1 MLAVAMIE
9 SSLGATLM
17 AAIGAAPLTKPGLVA
32 ALDAAIAMT
41 TIAVWTQEED
51 GETSAAV
58 TNPLQE
64 NSFPMNR
71 HMPSRAGL
79 DNGNDSWQVRSS
91 FAAW

>member
-1 MLAVAMIE
+1 MIE

-17 AAIGAAPLTKPGLVA
+17 AAIGAAPLMKPGLA
-32 ALDAAIAMT
+32 TALNAAIEMS
-41 TIAVWTQEED
+41 TIAMWTQEED

-71 HMPSRAGL
+71 HTPSRAGL
-79 DNGNDSWQVRSS
+79 DNGNDSWQVRNS

>member
-1 MLAVAMIE
+1 MIE

-17 AAIGAAPLTKPGLVA
+17 AAVGATLLMKPGLVA
-32 ALDAAIAMT
+32 AFDAAITMS

-64 NSFPMNR
+64 NSFAMNR
-71 HMPSRAGL
+71 HTPSRAGL
-79 DNGNDSWQVRSS
+79 DNGNDSWQVRNS

>member
-1 MLAVAMIE
+1 MIE
-9 SSLGATLM
+9 PSFEAPLM
-17 AAIGAAPLTKPGLVA
+17 AAIGAAPLMKPGLVVA
-32 ALDAAIAMT
+32 FDAAIAMS
-41 TIAVWTQEED
+41 TIAVWTQEKN

-71 HMPSRAGL
+71 HTPSRAGL
-79 DNGNDSWQVRSS
+79 DNGNDSWQVRNS